1 MPAGGDS
8 QLNSTTSVMAKNT
21 KNQSISSTTV
31 MDTRLA
37 NNYLE
42 GLVDTGAAR
51 SLVNQ
56 QWLKR
61 RGIKGPKFRDVKE
74 TLCGV
79 TGEPLAIAGEVDLDV
94 NLGGTSQTRTFVVV
108 CHMAL
113 DVIVG
118 MDLLTVLHCT
128 INLDRQLLQTPRGN
142 VRFLP
147 TITSAQD
154 STSHASIEDDQSK
167 DINNL
172 TQSVDAP
179 PQTIK
184 QLTNL
189 INNYTDVF
197 AWDGTKLGRTDV
209 VRHAINTGQAQ
220 LIKLHA
226 RKIPPCHEALVR
238 NMIQET
244 LDNNVIQPSNSP
256 WAAPVVLV
264 KKKDGGLRLCVDYRK
279 LNQVTK

>member
-1 MPAGGDS
+1 MIP
-8 QLNSTTSVMAKNT
+8 
-21 KNQSISSTTV
+21 I
-31 MDTRLA
+31 RLA
-37 NNYLE
+37 NNYVE
-42 GLVDTGAAR
+42 GLVDSGAAR

-61 RGIKGPKFRDVKE
+61 RGIKGPRFRDVNE

-79 TGEPLAIAGEVDLDV
+79 TGEPLAIVGKVDLDL
-94 NLGGTSQTRTFVVV
+94 NLGGTRQTQTFAVV

-118 MDLLTVLHCT
+118 MDLLTLLHCT
-128 INLDRQLLQTPRGN
+128 IYLDRQLVHAPRGN

-147 TITSAQD
+147 TITFAQD
-154 STSHASIEDDQSK
+154 STSHVSIEGDHSK
-167 DINNL
+167 DIDNL
-172 TQSVDAP
+172 TKSVDAP

-197 AWDGTKLGRTDV
+197 AWDGTKLGRTGV

-220 LIKLHA
+220 PIKLHD

-238 NMIQET
+238 NMIQEM

-279 LNQVTK
+279 LNRVTKKDSFLLPGMDDLLESLGGPQ